1 LPKILPL
8 LEQHDVVSCYRI
20 KRQDSFMR
28 KANAFAWS
36 ALVNMLFSIKLRDID
51 GAFKI
56 YPKPFIDAIE
66 LHSEGALID
75 TEMLAKA
82 RNHKLSIGQMGV
94 NHYARTAGEQS
105 GANLKVIARAFRE
118 LFKLSRRIKQERK

>member
-1 LPKILPL
+1 
-8 LEQHDVVSCYRI
+8 
-20 KRQDSFMR
+20 
-28 KANAFAWS
+28 
-36 ALVNMLFSIKLRDID
+36 LVNTLFGIHLRDID

-82 RNHKLSIGQMGV
+82 RARGLSIGQTGV
-94 NHYARTAGEQS
+94 GHYPRLAGEQS
-105 GANLKVIARAFRE
+105 GANIRVIARAFKE
-118 LFKLSRRIKQERK
+118 LFKLYRRIKAEGQPRQAGAPAPPPERGR